1 MAAKWITLTGKAE
14 TKNGI
19 ITYIP
24 TKIKDKQGKDI
35 VQFATVAS
43 NIEFENG
50 TIKFNLKLLDKT
62 SRCQVV
68 FNSANNQV
76 HVGINTNQYLF
87 GIIKFNGQ
95 QFDNLSVTGSP
106 ENLNI
111 DEEIEVKIEVF
122 GSGVYLYIDEVLVA
136 TAYTVIDMSPI
147 ELFFTGYEGNN
158 IVVSNIKVEPV
169 KPRAFIVM
177 QFTNEYNELYEE
189 VIRPVCENHGLDCYR
204 ADEFYTSTPILADII
219 SSIKECTIIIADITE
234 NNPNVFYELGYA
246 HAVDKPTILLCERK
260 RDKLPFDIS
269 SYRTIFYDNT
279 ISGKTK
285 VEKNLKKFLENM
297 L

>member
-1 MAAKWITLTGKAE
+1 MITKWITLTGRAE
-14 TKNGI
+14 IKNGVI
-19 ITYIP
+19 IYTP
-24 TKIKDKQGKDI
+24 TVVKDAQGNDI
-35 VQFATVAS
+35 SQHATVAS
-43 NIEFENG
+43 NVAFENG
-50 TIKFNLKLLDKT
+50 TISFKVKLLDKT

-68 FNSANNQV
+68 FNAGNKQV
-76 HVGINTNQYLF
+76 HVGINTNQHLF

-95 QFDNLSVTGSP
+95 RFDNLSVTGVS

-111 DEEIEVKIEVF
+111 EEEIDVTIKVF

-136 TAYTVIDMSPI
+136 SAYTVIEMAPI
-147 ELFFTGYEGNN
+147 ELFFAGYEGNN
-158 IVVSNIKVEPV
+158 IVVSNFKVLPV
-169 KPRAFIVM
+169 KPKAFIVM
-177 QFTNEYNELYEE
+177 QFSNDYNELYEE
-189 VIRPVCENHGLDCYR
+189 VIKPVCESHGLDCYR

-219 SSIKECTIIIADITE
+219 TSIKESSIIIADITE

-246 HAVDKPTILLCERK
+246 HAVAKPTILLSERK

-269 SYRTIFYDNT
+269 SFRTIFYDNT
-279 ISGKTK
+279 IAGKTK